1 MPTKY
6 DLAIIGSG
14 GGAFAAAIRAST
26 LGKSVVMIER
36 GTLGGTCV
44 NTGCVPSKALIAAAG
59 ARHVAVDAATRFPGI
74 ATTADPVDMPA
85 LIAGKQALVESLR
98 GEKYA
103 DVADSYGW
111 QVLRGDASFVGTPDA
126 PVLDVAGADG
136 SVETIEAAHFLVATG
151 SRPWAPPIDGLKETG
166 YLTST
171 TAMELT
177 EVPES
182 LLVLGGGYVALEQAQ
197 LFARLGSQVTLLVR
211 SRLASKEEPEVSKA
225 LQEVFADGG
234 IRVVSR
240 AVPTRVSRGTGGEAV
255 VTAAL
260 SGGSQEFRADQVLVP
275 RTPSRHRWPEPR
287 CGRGEYRRLRRGGRL
302 RPAAVLEP
310 AGLGRGRR
318 DRAPRV
324 RLRRRP
330 PRHPRRRERV
340 RRRRP
345 VRRLRPPAAGDVH
358 RARDRRGRDDREG
371 RPRRGDPLRLP
382 RPAPAPRAPRL
393 GQPRHP
399 RVHQD
404 RRERRDER
412 DPRPDRRRQGRR
424 GARRRRRPR
433 ARQDRRRGRQRL
445 GPLPDHGRGHPDR
458 REGLHHRPVAAV
470 VLRMNGNAGNR
481 GDLILKQTM
490 SADQDRD
497 EWRAGPVVAA
507 VTGLLLLACCAL
519 PSLLCCGLPFIAAG
533 GALAGVGGLLGN
545 PWIIGAGTAVVMAV
559 MAGMLVRLR
568 RRHRRRRSGCC
579 ENPSTAD
586 RNR

>member
-126 PVLDVAGADG
+126 PVLDVAGADR
-136 SVETIEAAHFLVATG
+136 SVETIEAHHYLVATG
-151 SRPWAPPIDGLKETG
+151 SRPWAPPIDGLEETG

-182 LLVLGGGYVALEQAQ
+182 LLVLGGGYIALEQAQ

-225 LQEVFADGG
+225 LQEVFADEG

-240 AVPTRVSRGTGGEAV
+240 AVPTRASRGTGGEAV
-255 VTAAL
+255 VTAAV
-260 SGGSQEFRADQVLVP
+260 SGGSQEFRADQVLV
-275 RTPSRHRWPEPR
+275 
-287 CGRGEYRRLRRGGRL
+287 
-302 RPAAVLEP
+302 A
-310 AGLGRGRR
+310 LG
-318 DRAPRV
+318 
-324 RLRRRP
+324 
-330 PRHPRRRERV
+330 
-340 RRRRP
+340 RRP
-345 VRRLRPPAAGDVH
+345 VTDGLNLDAVGMTEKDVLAAGIRCDCRVL
-358 RARDRRGRDDREG
+358 
-371 RPRRGDPLRLP
+371 PLHHV
-382 RPAPAPRAPRL
+382 PRALVNRDTRGFIKIVVNAETNEIL
-393 GQPRHP
+393 GLTAVAKDAGELAAAG
-399 RVHQD
+399 VHVL
-404 RRERRDER
+404 
-412 DPRPDRRRQGRR
+412 GRTV
-424 GARRRRRPR
+424 AEIADAWAPYLTM
-433 ARQDRRRGRQRL
+433 A
-445 GPLPDHGRGHPDR
+445 
-458 REGLHHRPVAAV
+458 EGIRIAAK
-470 VLRMNGNAGNR
+470 AFTT
-481 GDLILKQTM
+481 D
-490 SADQDRD
+490 
-497 EWRAGPVVAA
+497 
-507 VTGLLLLACCAL
+507 
-519 PSLLCCGLPFIAAG
+519 PSLLSCCA
-533 GALAGVGGLLGN
+533 
-545 PWIIGAGTAVVMAV
+545 
-559 MAGMLVRLR
+559 
-568 RRHRRRRSGCC
+568 
-579 ENPSTAD
+579 
-586 RNR
+586 

>member
-126 PVLDVAGADG
+126 PVLDVAGSDG
-136 SVETIEAAHFLVATG
+136 SVETIEAHHYLVATG
-151 SRPWAPPIDGLKETG
+151 SRPWAPPIDGLEETG

-225 LQEVFADGG
+225 LQEVFADEG

-260 SGGSQEFRADQVLVP
+260 SGGSQELRADQVLV
-275 RTPSRHRWPEPR
+275 
-287 CGRGEYRRLRRGGRL
+287 
-302 RPAAVLEP
+302 A
-310 AGLGRGRR
+310 LG
-318 DRAPRV
+318 
-324 RLRRRP
+324 
-330 PRHPRRRERV
+330 
-340 RRRRP
+340 RRP
-345 VRRLRPPAAGDVH
+345 VTDGLNLDAVGVNTGDSGEVVVSDRLQSSNPRVWAAGDVTGH
-358 RARDRRGRDDREG
+358 PEFVYVAAHHGTLVAENAFADADRSVDYA
-371 RPRRGDPLRLP
+371 RLP
-382 RPAPAPRAPRL
+382 RVTFTGPAIGAVGMTEKDVLAAGIRCDCRVLPLHHVPRALVNRDTRGFIKIVVNAETKEIL
-393 GQPRHP
+393 GLTAVAKDAGELAAAG
-399 RVHQD
+399 VHVL
-404 RRERRDER
+404 
-412 DPRPDRRRQGRR
+412 GRT
-424 GARRRRRPR
+424 
-433 ARQDRRRGRQRL
+433 
-445 GPLPDHGRGHPDR
+445 
-458 REGLHHRPVAAV
+458 VAAV